1 MAYRAPLAEMRACAA
16 ALGAGRLA
24 ETTRFAEIGP
34 DTADAVLDAAAA
46 VAERV
51 LAPLNRVGDAAPA
64 RLENGV
70 VRAPPG
76 FAAAHRALAEGG
88 WIAPAAPPAYGGLG
102 LPQILQTQVNEMMS
116 GACLALSTAPLLAQ
130 GQIEALAAHG
140 SDPLK
145 AERIPELVAGRLTA
159 TMNLSEPQAGSDVG
173 AVALRAAPMEDGRFA
188 LTGEKIWIT
197 WGAHDMTE
205 AISHL
210 VLARLP
216 GAPPGTA
223 GISLFAVPSAIGGA
237 ANGVRVLRLEE
248 KLGLH
253 GSPTCAL
260 AYEGAVGRLVGA
272 PGRGLAAMFTMMNA
286 ARLAV
291 GVEGVGIAEAATQRA
306 LVYALE
312 RRQGRTTDGSPSIAG
327 HTDVRRTL
335 LTMRALTLAARGLA
349 YDCALSLDLALAAE
363 APERRVAE
371 AARAAALTPIVKA
384 FGTETGAQVADLG
397 IQVHGG
403 VGYVEETG
411 AAQLWRDGRVT
422 AIYEGTNGIQAA
434 DLVGRKLTGDRGTA
448 LLALVAEIGAEARTL
463 AAAGEGAMA
472 VRLARVA
479 ETAERTTRWMLAAP
493 ERADRDAGATP
504 YLRMLALSLGGRAMA
519 RLAAAEPALRPVA
532 AFYLAQILPR
542 AEADAAA
549 ATEGAAPLFALP
561 AEALA

>member
-145 AERIPELVAGRLTA
+145 AELIPELVAGRLTA